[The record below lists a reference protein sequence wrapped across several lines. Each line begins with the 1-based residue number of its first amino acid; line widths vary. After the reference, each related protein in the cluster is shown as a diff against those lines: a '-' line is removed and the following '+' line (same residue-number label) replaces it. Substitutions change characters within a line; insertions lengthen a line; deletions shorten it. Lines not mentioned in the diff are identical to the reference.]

1 MSTTDQRAALP
12 SLGWDDGEL
21 VITRTF
27 AAPRELVFRA
37 WTEAGHFARWF
48 GPAGSSL
55 HVVAMDPRPGGAFH
69 YCHHFPD
76 YPDVWVGG
84 VYDEVRAPERLAY
97 RVFFADEG
105 GNRVA
110 RPGYPDEMR
119 IAADFAEDAG
129 GTRLTIRHA
138 GLPGDRGEV
147 QGWTESLERLDALLI
162 PSSNPQE

>member
-1 MSTTDQRAALP
+1 MSTTEARAAAQ
-12 SLGWDDGEL
+12 SLGWNDGEL

-55 HVVAMDPRPGGAFH
+55 HVVRMDPRPGGAFH

-105 GNRVA
+105 GRRVE
-110 RPGYPDEMR
+110 RPGYPPEMR
-119 IAADFAEDAG
+119 IAVDFAQDAG

-162 PSSNPQE
+162 PSPNPQE